1 MLDQLL
7 TAIEPH
13 LTEILTGIMV
23 WLLSLFVLAVRR
35 VGRALTEAIGE
46 HFGLQAQ
53 RIWQDTL
60 HRALRSGV
68 LATDGNVADEEERID
83 EIIDYAWRS
92 SPEHI
97 SALGPTEDVLRALAK
112 AKIRE
117 VGAELARAG
126 AGAAR

>member
-1 MLDQLL
+1 MFDQLL
-7 TAIEPH
+7 TAIAPH

-35 VGRALTEAIGE
+35 IGRAVTEAIGE
-46 HFGLQAQ
+46 HLGLQAQ

-60 HRALRSGV
+60 HRALKSGV
-68 LATDGNVADEEERID
+68 LATDGMEDEEERID
-83 EIIDYAWRS
+83 EIVHYALRS

-97 SALGPTEDVLRALAK
+97 GALAPKDDVLRALAK

-117 VGAELARAG
+117 VGAELASARG
-126 AGAAR
+126 GAAR